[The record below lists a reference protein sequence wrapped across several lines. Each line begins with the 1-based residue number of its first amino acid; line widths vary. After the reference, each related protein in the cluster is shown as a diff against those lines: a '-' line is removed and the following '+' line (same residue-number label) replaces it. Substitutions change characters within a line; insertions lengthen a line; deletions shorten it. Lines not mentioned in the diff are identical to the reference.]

1 LGETAGSGGG
11 MMVVP
16 SSEPGSRRSG
26 NRGDRGERGDRGNRG
41 DKSSSKVFRNSS
53 MTRNPQ
59 ERRTPEQIRASNRR
73 LGLVLLA
80 IAAVFFTAV
89 IINQGWFS

>member
-16 SSEPGSRRSG
+16 SSEPDSRRSG
-26 NRGDRGERGDRGNRG
+26 NRS

>member
-16 SSEPGSRRSG
+16 SSEPDSRRSG
-26 NRGDRGERGDRGNRG
+26 DHSDRGDRG

>member
-26 NRGDRGERGDRGNRG
+26 NRGDRGDRGNRG

>member
-11 MMVVP
+11 MMVVL
-16 SSEPGSRRSG
+16 STEPGSRRSG
-26 NRGDRGERGDRGNRG
+26 NRSDRGDRGDRG
-41 DKSSSKVFRNSS
+41 DKSSSSKVFRNSS

>member
-1 LGETAGSGGG
+1 MGALTGSGG
-11 MMVVP
+11 
-16 SSEPGSRRSG
+16 SSSAASEPGGRES
-26 NRGDRGERGDRGNRG
+26 GERCEMAVMAAVSRAVKRAAQT
-41 DKSSSKVFRNSS
+41 VFRNVS

-80 IAAVFFTAV
+80 IAAVFFAAV
-89 IINQGWFS
+89 IVNQGWFS

>member
-1 LGETAGSGGG
+1 MGETAGSGGG

-26 NRGDRGERGDRGNRG
+26 NRS

>member
-1 LGETAGSGGG
+1 LGETTGSGGG

-16 SSEPGSRRSG
+16 SSEPDSRRSG
-26 NRGDRGERGDRGNRG
+26 DRGDRGDRGNRG

>member
-26 NRGDRGERGDRGNRG
+26 NRS

>member
-26 NRGDRGERGDRGNRG
+26 NRSDRGDRGDRG
-41 DKSSSKVFRNSS
+41 DKSSSSKVFRNSS

>member
-1 LGETAGSGGG
+1 LGETAGCGGG

-16 SSEPGSRRSG
+16 PTEPGSRRSG
-26 NRGDRGERGDRGNRG
+26 NRGDRGDRGNRS

>member
-26 NRGDRGERGDRGNRG
+26 NRGDRG
-41 DKSSSKVFRNSS
+41 DKSSSSKVFRNSS

>member
-1 LGETAGSGGG
+1 MGETAGCGGG

-26 NRGDRGERGDRGNRG
+26 NRSDRGDRG

>member
-26 NRGDRGERGDRGNRG
+26 NRGDRGNRS